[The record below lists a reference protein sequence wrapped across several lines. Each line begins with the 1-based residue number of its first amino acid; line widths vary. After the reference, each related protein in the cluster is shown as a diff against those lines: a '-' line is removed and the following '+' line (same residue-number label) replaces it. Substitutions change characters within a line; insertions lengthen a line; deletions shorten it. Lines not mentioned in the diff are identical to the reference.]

1 MERYV
6 ALKILP
12 RHFADDPQFVTRFK
26 QEAKV
31 LAQLQHPH
39 ILPVFDFGE
48 ADGYT
53 HLVMPFI
60 KSGTLADWL
69 TGEPRHKYSILAK
82 AFSRA
87 VISLE
92 RIEQG
97 W

>member
-1 MERYV
+1 V

-53 HLVMPFI
+53 YLVMPFI
-60 KSGTLADWL
+60 KSGTLTELLQVNRSPSSKSAPSFRKWAGRWTMPMR
-69 TGEPRHKYSILAK
+69 TGW
-82 AFSRA
+82 FT
-87 VISLE
+87 VT
-92 RIEQG
+92 
-97 W
+97 